1 MKIQLYN
8 LLARQYGMDPNRE
21 RNSQLVPAA
30 DQLFQLYLRDL
41 LHIFMRDDCTM
52 ERIKDLINHA
62 SSILSRVMQNP
73 H

>member
-30 DQLFQLYLRDL
+30 DQLFQSYLRDL
-41 LHIFMRDDCTM
+41 F
-52 ERIKDLINHA
+52 EG
-62 SSILSRVMQNP
+62 
-73 H
+73 